1 MLINCLALKPWI
13 AQRAEEVTI
22 WRKHES
28 GPMGEHIWAP
38 ELHFIG
44 QKWYMYFAAG
54 NKENPWHIRPYVL
67 ECTGNDPM
75 ADPWVEKGIM
85 QAADADE
92 FSFQSFSLD
101 ATVFENKGELYY
113 IWAEKVGAGKK
124 ISNLYIA
131 RMASPTKLETVQEL
145 LTTPDY
151 EWERY
156 GFWVNEG
163 PAILKKNG
171 KIFLT
176 YSASDT
182 GVHYCVGMLSID
194 EDGDVL
200 DPRQWKKERIP
211 VLATDEKL
219 GIYGPGHNCFTTDEN
234 GKIIMIF
241 HARNVDKIEGN
252 PLYNPNRHAMMLEVM
267 WDEDKNPIFEF

>member
-1 MLINCLALKPWI
+1 
-13 AQRAEEVTI
+13 
-22 WRKHES
+22 
-28 GPMGEHIWAP
+28 MGEHIWAP

-75 ADPWVEKGIM
+75 TDPWVEKGIM

-113 IWAEKVGAGKK
+113 IWAEKVGVGKK

-163 PAILKKNG
+163 PAILKK
-171 KIFLT
+171 
-176 YSASDT
+176 
-182 GVHYCVGMLSID
+182 M
-194 EDGDVL
+194 
-200 DPRQWKKERIP
+200 ER
-211 VLATDEKL
+211 
-219 GIYGPGHNCFTTDEN
+219 YF
-234 GKIIMIF
+234 
-241 HARNVDKIEGN
+241 
-252 PLYNPNRHAMMLEVM
+252 
-267 WDEDKNPIFEF
+267 

>member
-163 PAILKKNG
+163 PAILKKWKDIFDLFG
-171 KIFLT
+171 K
-176 YSASDT
+176 
-182 GVHYCVGMLSID
+182 
-194 EDGDVL
+194 
-200 DPRQWKKERIP
+200 
-211 VLATDEKL
+211 
-219 GIYGPGHNCFTTDEN
+219 
-234 GKIIMIF
+234 
-241 HARNVDKIEGN
+241 
-252 PLYNPNRHAMMLEVM
+252 
-267 WDEDKNPIFEF
+267 